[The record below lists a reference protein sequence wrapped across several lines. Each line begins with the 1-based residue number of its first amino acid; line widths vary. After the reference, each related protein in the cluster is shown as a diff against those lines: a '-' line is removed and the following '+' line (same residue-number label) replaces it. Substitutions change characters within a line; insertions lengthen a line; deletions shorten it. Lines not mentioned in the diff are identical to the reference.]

1 MPASPRSATLYKL
14 FAHAFLAMT
23 ALSFFAAIPAHA
35 QYAQPLQNPNDIAN
49 QIQDPANQAP
59 TPGALPPPGSGPTPT
74 AEIKGDT
81 GTAPTDPTGTADQTA
96 GTTFPTG
103 TGQNQS
109 MVRIFVNNTN
119 TGRGLR
125 MVQTLRPSTLT
136 ADQLSQIQGILGVN
150 LASGEPVIDVTATT
164 DQMAQI
170 NAVMAPYPQTQS
182 DGNGRNQINS
192 DSPAAGYPK
201 ETAKYNF
208 QGPLPTVR
216 TFCRYLVLLGV
227 VASTIFMAISS
238 FKVVRGVP
246 YAGQHVVQ
254 SAAGLMLL
262 LMGYTIWKIVQME
275 TFNFNSNDPPVI
287 AQKSGQ
293 GAVSTA
299 YLKKPNTPVVPTAPN
314 NTIQRSGLPVT
325 PLSGN

>member
-1 MPASPRSATLYKL
+1 MI
-14 FAHAFLAMT
+14 
-23 ALSFFAAIPAHA
+23 ALSFMAAIPANA
-35 QYAQPLQNPNDIAN
+35 QFAAPLQPANDITDN
-49 QIQDPANQAP
+49 VQTQANQAP
-59 TPGALPPPGSGPTPT
+59 TPGAVPPPGSPGTP
-74 AEIKGDT
+74 AALIQGDT
-81 GTAPTDPTGTADQTA
+81 GTTPTDPTGTADQTP
-96 GTTFPTG
+96 GTNFPTG
-103 TGQNQS
+103 TGTNQS
-109 MVRIFVNNTN
+109 LVRIFVNNPN

-125 MVQTLRPSTLT
+125 QVQTIQPSTLT
-136 ADQLSQIQGILGVN
+136 ANQLAQIQGILGVN
-150 LASGEPVIDVTATT
+150 MTSGEPVIDVTATM

-170 NAVMAPYPQTQS
+170 NQVMAPYPQTQD
-182 DGNGRNQINS
+182 DGNGRQQINS
-192 DSPAAGYPK
+192 DTPAAGYPK

-227 VASTIFMAISS
+227 VASTIFMAISA

-262 LMGYTIWKIVQME
+262 LMAYTIWKIVQMD
-275 TFNFNSNDPPVI
+275 TMQFNSNDPPVI

-293 GAVSTA
+293 GAVSAA
-299 YLKKPNTPVVPTAPN
+299 YLKAPNTPVVPAAPN
-314 NTIQRSGLPVT
+314 NAVQRSPMPVA